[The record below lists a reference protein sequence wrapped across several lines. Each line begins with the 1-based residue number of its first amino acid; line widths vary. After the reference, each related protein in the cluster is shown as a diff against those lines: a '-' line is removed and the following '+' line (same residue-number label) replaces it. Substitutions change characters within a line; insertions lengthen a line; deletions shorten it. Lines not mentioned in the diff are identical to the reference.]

1 MRLGPKILLA
11 VGVLATVVAVGFW
24 LARHFVEPSVP
35 VTDSAPEVDM
45 AANPPRSSS
54 TPGDT
59 PASPPAGN
67 RKPHRPSEPATG
79 PDPVPTGAGNPIL
92 LTDWENRI
100 DDLLRLE
107 SEPAAAG
114 KRLLELLPQL
124 PADGRVE
131 ALEHATNLIGDE
143 DYAPL
148 GRLFTDPKT
157 SEEEL
162 EILMRDVLNRSNEL
176 KLPLLLQAARTSGHL
191 KATESR
197 EILEVFLGE
206 DYGEDWTTWQAKV
219 TEFIK
224 ENPEPS
230 TADNP

>member
-35 VTDSAPEVDM
+35 MTDAAPEVDI
-45 AANPPRSSS
+45 AAKPPRSSS

-59 PASPPAGN
+59 PASPPAGS
-67 RKPHRPSEPATG
+67 RKSYRPAELATG
-79 PDPVPTGAGNPIL
+79 PDPIQSAVGTPPL
-92 LTDWENRI
+92 LAEWENRI
-100 DDLLRLE
+100 DDILRLE
-107 SEPAAAG
+107 SEPSTAG
-114 KRLLELLPQL
+114 KRLMELLPQL

-131 ALEHATNLIGDE
+131 ALEHAANLIGDE

-148 GRLFTDPKT
+148 GRLLSDPKT

-176 KLPLLLQAARTSGHL
+176 KLPLLLQVARTSGHL

-206 DYGEDWTTWQAKV
+206 DYGDDWTTWQAKV

-230 TADNP
+230 AADHP